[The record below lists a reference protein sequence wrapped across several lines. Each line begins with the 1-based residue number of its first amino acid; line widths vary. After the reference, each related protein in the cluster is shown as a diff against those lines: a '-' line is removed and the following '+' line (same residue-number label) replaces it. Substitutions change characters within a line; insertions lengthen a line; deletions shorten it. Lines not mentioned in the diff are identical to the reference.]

1 MQVFFLP
8 EITKGNSFLGPEES
22 HHCSKVLR
30 MSPGEKVLFMDG
42 KGTLAEGEILEPSA
56 KNCRIIIN
64 LIYCNYNT
72 RPYHLHIAI
81 APTKNISRFEWF
93 LEKST
98 EIGIDNITPLLCTR
112 SERKHINIK
121 RSKKIIL
128 SAMKQS
134 ITTVLPE
141 INEMVSIKSFINNL
155 NTENAFMAYCD
166 SKDGIHL
173 KSHIHPAQKYTILIG
188 PEGGFCPEEVKL
200 AKGKD
205 IQLVSLGASRLR
217 TETAGIAACH
227 TISLCNEET

>member
-8 EITKGNSFLGPEES
+8 KIKKGNSFLGSEES

-42 KGTLAEGEILEPSA
+42 KGTLAEGEILEPSS
-56 KNCRIIIN
+56 KNCLIIIN
-64 LIYCNYNT
+64 RIYSNHNT
-72 RPYHLHIAI
+72 RPYQLHIAI

-98 EIGIDNITPLLCTR
+98 EIGIDNITPLLCIR

-141 INEMVSIKSFINNL
+141 IHEMVSIKSFLENL
-155 NTENAFMAYCD
+155 SPENTFMAYCD
-166 SKDGIHL
+166 SKNGIHL
-173 KSHIHPAQKYTILIG
+173 KSHIHPEQKYTVLIG
-188 PEGGFCPEEVKL
+188 PEGGFSPEEVKL
-200 AKGKD
+200 AKERS
-205 IQLVSLGASRLR
+205 IQLVSLGVSRLR
-217 TETAGIAACH
+217 TETAGVAACH
-227 TISLCNEET
+227 TISLCNEKT